1 MRFWWAVFGYSL
13 SVAVHVGLYAEVSS
27 IPKDRPR
34 RPTTVKVFE
43 TKKKEK
49 KKEEDKK
56 EDKPPPPP
64 KKVEAPA
71 QPKNTPPPPTN
82 ATPTPAG
89 HEAMAALPDFGIAL
103 SGGGEGGIAVPVAGI
118 TANAGAQHAAGANAA
133 TEKKVRGPAPKPSD
147 GADAC
152 VEEPTK
158 PKPVQKTLPQY
169 VGSAAQ
175 SAGVEGVLQVE
186 FTVDASGDV
195 VDVRVVSGSNPK
207 LDELVLPAAKRWKFN
222 PATKCGK
229 PIPSKYVSTMR
240 FTLGE

>member
-13 SVAVHVGLYAEVSS
+13 SVAVHVGLYAEVSA

-56 EDKPPPPP
+56 EDKPPPPPP

-103 SGGGEGGIAVPVAGI
+103 SGGGEGGIAVPVAGM
-118 TANAGAQHAAGANAA
+118 TANAGPQRAAGSNP

-147 GADAC
+147 AADAC

-158 PKPVQKTLPQY
+158 PKSTEKVSPQY
-169 VGSAAQ
+169 SDEARAAN
-175 SAGVEGVLQVE
+175 VEGVV
-186 FTVDASGDV
+186 
-195 VDVRVVSGSNPK
+195 
-207 LDELVLPAAKRWKFN
+207 
-222 PATKCGK
+222 
-229 PIPSKYVSTMR
+229 
-240 FTLGE
+240 